1 MIITFSILQVNCLLD
16 QFEKNF
22 ENVKQYLLRLP
33 EAEKH
38 LVVLPELWTSGFT
51 ENLNQANEANQEIM
65 SRLQLIAQEK
75 NSLIAGSYIIK
86 EKADFYN
93 QLVFIGPEGQV
104 ATYNKNNLFPQL
116 NEFKNFSQGNKLS
129 ILDIWNIKI
138 GMGICYDLRF
148 PEIFRSY
155 AYHNVEICVLP
166 AQWPKKRI
174 NHFNVLLQARAIEN
188 QMIMISA
195 NTCGNISKT
204 IFGGNSSIIDHLGV
218 IQTNLESRETFS
230 TMQIDIENVYK
241 WRYEFPVLENINHQ
255 SSKEIE
261 FFYLDKMDH

>member
-22 ENVKQYLLRLP
+22 ENVKQNLLKLS

-51 ENLNQANEANQEIM
+51 ENLGQADDANREIM

-75 NSLIAGSYIIK
+75 HLLIAGSYIIK
-86 EKADFYN
+86 ENEDFFN
-93 QLVFIGPEGQV
+93 QLVFISPDGQV

-116 NEFKNFSQGNKLS
+116 NEFKNFKPGNNLS
-129 ILDIWNIKI
+129 ILHIWNVKI
-138 GMGICYDLRF
+138 GMAICYDLRF

-155 AYHNVEICVLP
+155 ASHNVEICVLP
-166 AQWPKKRI
+166 AQWPQKRI

-188 QMIMISA
+188 QMNLISA
-195 NTCGNISKT
+195 NTCGNIHKT
-204 IFGGNSSIIDHLGV
+204 KFGGNSSIIDHLGV
-218 IQTNLESRETFS
+218 IQTNLEGREDFS
-230 TMQIDIENVYK
+230 TLQIDIDNVYK
-241 WRYEFPVLENINHQ
+241 WRNEFPVLKNIYIQ

-261 FFYLDKMDH
+261 NFYSDNLN

>member
-22 ENVKQYLLRLP
+22 ENVKQYLLKLP

-51 ENLNQANEANQEIM
+51 ENLDQADEANREIM
-65 SRLQLIAQEK
+65 SRLQLIALEK
-75 NSLIAGSYIIK
+75 NLLIAGSYIIK
-86 EKADFYN
+86 ENENYYN
-93 QLVFIGPEGQV
+93 QLVFLSPGGQV
-104 ATYNKNNLFPQL
+104 ATYKKNNLFPQL
-116 NEFKNFSQGNKLS
+116 NEFINFSQGNKLS
-129 ILDIWNIKI
+129 ILHIWNVKI
-138 GMGICYDLRF
+138 GMAICYDLRF

-166 AQWPKKRI
+166 AQWPQKRI

-188 QMIMISA
+188 QLVLISA
-195 NTCGNISKT
+195 NICGNINKT
-204 IFGGNSSIIDHLGV
+204 KFGGNSSIIDHLGV

-230 TMQIDIENVYK
+230 TIQIDIENVYK
-241 WRYEFPVLENINHQ
+241 WRNEFPVLKNIHHQ

-261 FFYLDKMDH
+261 YF